1 MQPLNENRHING
13 KFFSLV
19 LPMRV
24 LDDERHFQYFRM
36 SAATFHDLLRRVAPM
51 INHAASHRA
60 PLSDAERLAVT
71 LRYLA
76 AGISQQALAA
86 SYKLGTATV
95 SKIIREVCQ
104 ALWTA
109 LREEVK
115 FPQGDQ
121 WEAIREGFW
130 TQWDY
135 PNCVGA
141 IDGKHIRVKAP
152 ANSGSSFFNY
162 KGFFSFVLMAAC
174 DANYRFTFVDI
185 GAFGKESDTGVFSRT
200 HFGEQL
206 IQGRL
211 PLPPHTPLPGTDVL
225 TPPVFV
231 ADEAFPQKINLMRPY
246 PGKEVK

>member
-115 FPQGDQ
+115 FP
-121 WEAIREGFW
+121 
-130 TQWDY
+130 
-135 PNCVGA
+135 
-141 IDGKHIRVKAP
+141 
-152 ANSGSSFFNY
+152 
-162 KGFFSFVLMAAC
+162 
-174 DANYRFTFVDI
+174 
-185 GAFGKESDTGVFSRT
+185 
-200 HFGEQL
+200 
-206 IQGRL
+206 
-211 PLPPHTPLPGTDVL
+211 
-225 TPPVFV
+225 
-231 ADEAFPQKINLMRPY
+231 
-246 PGKEVK
+246 